1 MKLVNLENEML
12 AGIKMGFDKA
22 LQEGTLGIAE
32 GNIEKSTITVKLE
45 LSSEKDEDVN
55 VFPRGKYNI
64 KVQNTD
70 NAEKCETEKTENINK
85 QEIKGSI
92 TGKATI
98 LVKGEDGNTYTED
111 AKTPLEKMVD
121 KES

>member
-1 MKLVNLENEML
+1 MKIVNLENEL
-12 AGIKMGFDKA
+12 LSGIKMGFDKA

-32 GNIEKSTITVKLE
+32 GKIEKSTITVKLE
-45 LSSEKDEDVN
+45 ISSEKNDDGDIY
-55 VFPRGKYNI
+55 PRGKYNI

-92 TGKATI
+92 TGKTTLLI
-98 LVKGEDGNTYTED
+98 LGEDGNTYTDE
-111 AKTPLEKMVD
+111 AKTPLERMAEEK
-121 KES
+121 